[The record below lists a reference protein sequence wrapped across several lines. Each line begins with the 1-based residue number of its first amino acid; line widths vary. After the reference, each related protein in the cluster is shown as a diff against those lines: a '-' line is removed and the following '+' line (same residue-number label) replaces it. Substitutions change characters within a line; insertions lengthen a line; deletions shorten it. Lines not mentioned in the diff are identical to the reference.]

1 MRKKKCKTCKETFQ
15 PVRQFQEACSVPCAV
30 ELSKLKLIKKQEREK
45 RERKREDKKKLQ
57 DFKPIRHWLSKT
69 QAVFNEYIRLRDKNE
84 SCISCDRPPHGDDY
98 LTGSVWDCGH
108 YRSIGSAAHLRFDP
122 RNAHKQCVKCNR
134 DLSGNTVEYRSRLVK
149 KLGKEAVEKLESEY
163 FVRKWTREEL
173 EAMRRAYRLKIK
185 DLKQDM
191 AA

>member
-1 MRKKKCKTCKETFQ
+1 MSCAIELAKIKEEKKAA
-15 PVRQFQEACSVPCAV
+15 R
-30 ELSKLKLIKKQEREK
+30 EL
-45 RERKREDKKKLQ
+45 RERKRKDRKKLQ

-69 QAVFNEYIRLRDKNE
+69 QSVFNEYIRLRDKNDH
-84 SCISCDRPPHGDDY
+84 CISCDRPPHGDDY

-108 YRSIGSAAHLRFDP
+108 YRSIGSASHLRFDT

-134 DLSGNTVEYRSRLVK
+134 DLSGNTVEYRSRLK
-149 KLGKEAVEKLESEY
+149 AKIGTEELEKLESEY
-163 FVRKWTREEL
+163 FVKKWTREEL
-173 EAMRRAYRLKIK
+173 EAIRKAYRLKIK